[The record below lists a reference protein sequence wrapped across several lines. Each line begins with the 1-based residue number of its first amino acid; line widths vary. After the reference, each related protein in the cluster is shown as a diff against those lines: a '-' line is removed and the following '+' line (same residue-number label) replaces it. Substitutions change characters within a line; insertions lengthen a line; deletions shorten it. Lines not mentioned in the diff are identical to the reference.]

1 MILVMHVVLD
11 WERVARYEGRVGSSS
26 SVPSDRNRFNI
37 PRLVRE
43 DNNYNSDACCAGLR
57 EGGQVGGEGGLILFS
72 SFRQEQVQHP
82 LLVRRKND
90 LFTLLRKQTN
100 KQQTNQ

>member
-1 MILVMHVVLD
+1 MIIVMHVVPG

-37 PRLVRE
+37 PCLVRE
-43 DNNYNSDACCAGLR
+43 ENNDNCDACCAGVG
-57 EGGQVGGEGGLILFS
+57 EGDQVRGEGGLILFR

-82 LLVRRKND
+82 SPGKRGK
-90 LFTLLRKQTN
+90 
-100 KQQTNQ
+100 